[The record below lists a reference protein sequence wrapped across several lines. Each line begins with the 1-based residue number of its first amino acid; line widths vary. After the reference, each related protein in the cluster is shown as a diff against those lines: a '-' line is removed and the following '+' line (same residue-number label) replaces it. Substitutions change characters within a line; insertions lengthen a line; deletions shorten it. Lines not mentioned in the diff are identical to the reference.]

1 VHLLLVVKRVL
12 VLMLLLLLL
21 VQLAWVLTVV
31 HHLLMDVDLLL
42 VIGVVIDHDRVLVV
56 GQDRAAHGRGRG
68 KASVGAV
75 EVSTAVGV
83 IGVLLVF
90 VGRVLGSGVRR
101 VVRQEVTAERVHGR
115 LWVVLVGEIE
125 LSGEEWGRWVVVI
138 SGWWWLGVGF
148 GWGLVDG
155 RYGDD
160 LGLSL
165 GLFVLVEDL
174 HLLGLHCCFYWD

>member
-1 VHLLLVVKRVL
+1 
-12 VLMLLLLLL
+12 
-21 VQLAWVLTVV
+21 
-31 HHLLMDVDLLL
+31 
-42 VIGVVIDHDRVLVV
+42 
-56 GQDRAAHGRGRG
+56 
-68 KASVGAV
+68 
-75 EVSTAVGV
+75 
-83 IGVLLVF
+83 
-90 VGRVLGSGVRR
+90 
-101 VVRQEVTAERVHGR
+101 VRQEVTAERVHGR

>member
-1 VHLLLVVKRVL
+1 MWVGQVMSDGCLLLLAEDHAVNLVHSCGGHVHLLLVVKRVL

-90 VGRVLGSGVRR
+90 V
-101 VVRQEVTAERVHGR
+101 
-115 LWVVLVGEIE
+115 
-125 LSGEEWGRWVVVI
+125 
-138 SGWWWLGVGF
+138 
-148 GWGLVDG
+148 
-155 RYGDD
+155 
-160 LGLSL
+160 
-165 GLFVLVEDL
+165 
-174 HLLGLHCCFYWD
+174 